1 VWIEVVSGP
10 DRGRAV
16 EVRDEPA
23 TIGSGTGCALVVHG
37 AGVEPLHASARALPD
52 GGVEVT
58 EHGGATHALHAGE
71 ELTLGDDALVRVSAQ
86 EPAGHDAA
94 PDPALERALSQADPP
109 SAGTRRRTLRA
120 AVSEARRA
128 TALAVVALA
137 LAVAV
142 AAFALLR
149 STGGDPGPNV
159 EDVVKAASSG
169 TLRVTTRAAGERAT
183 GSGWVLDERRGLVVT
198 NFHVVNRGETFT
210 VNLSGAERDAKLVG
224 ASPCDDIALLEV
236 GDRGG
241 LRALALGRQK
251 DVRQGEPVIAIGY
264 PANGAEGGDLSSTTG
279 VVSVAHTRL
288 RSPNPEAPDFDN
300 VIQTDAAINPGNS
313 GGPLLDEHR
322 RVIGV
327 NTAVLLQSGGVP
339 IQNTGYAI
347 GIDRVREVARDLQHR
362 RSSGWPGFGLL
373 FPTRAQRL
381 AARLP
386 AGVVAS
392 GSVPGTPA
400 GRDGIGHEPV
410 LVTAVDGIPVEG
422 TMRSWCETAGTKHS
436 GEDAELTVRN
446 VRTGKSRI
454 VRLRFA

>member
-16 EVRDEPA
+16 EVRGEPV

-37 AGVEPLHASARALPD
+37 AGVEPLHASARALPE

-58 EHGGATHALHAGE
+58 EHGGATHALHAGD

-94 PDPALERALSQADPP
+94 PDPELERALSQADPP
-109 SAGTRRRTLRA
+109 PAGTRRRTLRA
-120 AVSEARRA
+120 AASEARRA

-149 STGGDPGPNV
+149 STGDDPGPNV

-236 GDRGG
+236 ADRGG
-241 LRALALGRQK
+241 LRALALGRQE

-279 VVSVAHTRL
+279 VVSVAQTRL

-327 NTAVLLQSGGVP
+327 NTAVLLQAGGVP

-410 LVTAVDGIPVEG
+410 LVTAVDGIPVDG

-436 GEDAELTVRN
+436 GEDAELTVRD